1 MEMDFQTPG
10 LDLKQHEDSDGRA
23 KTSLRMTY
31 EAQAEVLKVQIGDLE
46 AIRSKLGLSQRKM
59 AQLLLVDPSAW
70 TRWNKTG
77 QVPPHIYR
85 SLQWYLALK
94 EKIPGLSN
102 EYFLAPQANMNLREL
117 RQEIDRLKQP
127 SPENSELRSRV
138 QSLETSLKSVRRLNL
153 ILALTSL
160 LLLVSLGARLVVN
173 GLF

>member
-1 MEMDFQTPG
+1 MEMNFQAPR
-10 LDLKQHEDSDGRA
+10 LDLKQLDESEGRA
-23 KTSLRMTY
+23 KTSLRMMY

-46 AIRSKLGLSQRKM
+46 SIRSKLGLSQRKM

-102 EYFLAPQANMNLREL
+102 EYFLAPHSHSNLREIRQELDSL
-117 RQEIDRLKQP
+117 RQSQP
-127 SPENSELRSRV
+127 DTEEMRV
-138 QSLETSLKSVRRLNL
+138 RISDLEGSLKSVRRLNFVL
-153 ILALTSL
+153 VLTSL
-160 LLLVSLGARLVVN
+160 LLLLSLGGRLILV
-173 GLF
+173 